1 MVNMGIG
8 SHTHSTLQLVGRKE
22 KQNKHFFRRWKGKTK
37 IHQNCNAHIQ
47 LYDLMQFYCLTMLP
61 IFLYVKQKEGCFEQR
76 EKKENVQNLD
86 L

>member
-37 IHQNCNAHIQ
+37 IH
-47 LYDLMQFYCLTMLP
+47 
-61 IFLYVKQKEGCFEQR
+61 
-76 EKKENVQNLD
+76 
-86 L
+86 